1 MELLLTLPYCTKD
14 VSLLKKCMEWM
25 AELQPHY
32 APHSCLLVADSSV
45 PHDQKLE
52 LNSLAKGMFRYAE
65 TINVAVP
72 EAQQGWPLG
81 PTLMFASAA
90 RQIEE
95 AYRLPW
101 LWFEPDAVPLK
112 VGWLNQ
118 VAEEYEICAKR
129 FMGTH
134 IPSEGQKDMP
144 PIHLSG
150 CSVYDVYTYSS
161 LQPLLNTQKPFD
173 IAIAGYTVPRSVH
186 TPLMQHYWGTHE
198 LPPTFKAEVTPLDF
212 KNALTL
218 DFLKSDAVM
227 FHRCKDGSLID
238 LLRQKLNSE
247 SGKTAVPARRP
258 RKATT

>member
-1 MELLLTLPYCTKD
+1 MPLLLTLPYCNKD
-14 VSLLKKCMEWM
+14 AALLKKCLEWM

-32 APHSCLLVADSSV
+32 APHSCLLVADAAV
-45 PHDQKLE
+45 PHDLKLE
-52 LNSLAKGMFRYAE
+52 LNTLARGMFRFAE
-65 TINVAVP
+65 TINVTVP

-95 AYRLPW
+95 VYCIPW
-101 LWFEPDAVPLK
+101 LWFEPDAVPLRI
-112 VGWLNQ
+112 GWLDHL
-118 VAEEYEICAKR
+118 AEEYELTPKR
-129 FMGTH
+129 FMGSH
-134 IPSEGQKDMP
+134 IPSNGQEDMP

-150 CSVYDVYTYSS
+150 CSIYDVYAYSS
-161 LQPLLNTQKPFD
+161 LQPLLNTKKPFD
-173 IAIAGYTVPRSVH
+173 LAIAGYTVPRSVN

-198 LPPTFKAEVTPLDF
+198 LAPTFKSEVGPLDA
-212 KNALTL
+212 KNVLPL
-218 DFLKSDAVM
+218 NFLKSDAVM

-247 SGKTAVPARRP
+247 SGKTVPARRP